1 MPDVSLSCDVAIVGA
16 GPSGLAAATQLK
28 ALGVSSVTLIE
39 RETEAGGIPRHCG
52 HYPFGMREFRSVLKG
67 PDYARR
73 LVDQAVSAGVTVRT
87 ATSVVRLGAGPCL
100 DLSTPDGSAGLA
112 ARKVLLCT
120 GVRETS
126 RAARFIGGDRAG
138 GILSTGALQSMV
150 YLSGR
155 RPFERPVIVGTELVS
170 FSALLTCRHAGI
182 RPVAMIEQQDR
193 PTAWQAARG
202 LPMLMGIPL
211 WLGTRLVAIHGRDRV
226 EAVTTQ
232 KADGSTSRH
241 ACDGVIL
248 SGRFTPEA
256 SLMRMAHLAVDP
268 GSGGPSVD
276 QYGRCSDPDFFAA
289 GNLLRPVETA
299 GWSWREGCTVAE
311 VVASDLDG
319 RLEPSAEPVAVRAA
333 GDAIRFAVPQTL
345 ARPLEAGR
353 TDVLQLR
360 VSRPIRGRLTIT
372 DGERLLW
379 SKRINTLPE
388 RRLLVPLKAFAHRIC
403 GDAIVV
409 RIEEAS

>member
-1 MPDVSLSCDVAIVGA
+1 MPADCESCDVAIVGG
-16 GPSGLAAATQLK
+16 GPSGLAAATRLK
-28 ALGVSSVTLIE
+28 ALGVDAVTVIE
-39 RETEAGGIPRHCG
+39 REAAAGGIPRHCG

-73 LVDQAVSAGVTVRT
+73 LVERAAAAGVTVRT
-87 ATSVVRLGAGPCL
+87 STSVVRLGAGPRL
-100 DLSTPDGSAGLA
+100 DLSTPDGAAGLA
-112 ARKVLLCT
+112 AQQVLLCT

-126 RAARFIGGDRAG
+126 RAARLIGGDRAG

-170 FSALLTCRHAGI
+170 FSAILTCRHAGI
-182 RPVAMIEQQDR
+182 CPVAMIEERDR
-193 PTAWQAARG
+193 PTAWQVAKG
-202 LPMLMGIPL
+202 LPMLMGIPMR
-211 WLGTRLVAIHGRDRV
+211 LGTRLVAIHGRDRV
-226 EAVTTQ
+226 EAVTTRLS
-232 KADGSTSRH
+232 DGSTTRH

-256 SLMRMAHLAVDP
+256 SLMRMAHLAIDP
-268 GSGGPSVD
+268 GSGGPVID

-299 GWSWREGCTVAE
+299 GWSWREGRVVAE
-311 VVASDLDG
+311 AMAAGLAG
-319 RLEPSAEPVAVRAA
+319 RLQPPADRIAVRVA

-345 ARPLEAGR
+345 ALPLDADR
-353 TDVLQLR
+353 SDVLQLR
-360 VSRPIRGRLTIT
+360 VSRPVRGHLTIK

-379 SKRINTLPE
+379 SKRVTTLPE
-388 RRLLVPLKAFAHRIC
+388 RRLLVPLKGFAHRIR
-403 GDAIVV
+403 GDEIVV
-409 RIEEAS
+409 GIEEAS

>member
-1 MPDVSLSCDVAIVGA
+1 MPDVSDSCDVAIVGG
-16 GPSGLAAATQLK
+16 GPSGLAAATRLK
-28 ALGVSSVTLIE
+28 ALGVGSVTVVE
-39 RETEAGGIPRHCG
+39 REAEAGGIPRHCG

-73 LVDQAVSAGVTVRT
+73 LVAYAVAAGVTVRT
-87 ATSVVRLGAGPCL
+87 ATSVVRIGTGPRL
-100 DLSTPDGSAGLA
+100 DLSTPDGAAGLA

-138 GILSTGALQSMV
+138 GILSTGALQSLV

-155 RPFERPVIVGTELVS
+155 QPFERPVIIGTELVS

-182 RPVAMIEQQDR
+182 RPVAMIEGRDR

-202 LPMLMGIPL
+202 LPMLMGVPL
-211 WLGTRLVAIHGRDRV
+211 LLGTRLVAIHGQDRV
-226 EAVTTQ
+226 EAITMQ
-232 KADGSTSRH
+232 AADGSTARH

-311 VVASDLDG
+311 AVAADLDG
-319 RLEPSAEPVAVRAA
+319 HLAPPAEPVAVRVA
-333 GDAIRFAVPQTL
+333 GDAIRFAVPQIL
-345 ARPLEAGR
+345 ARPIDQDR
-353 TDVLQLR
+353 NDVLQLR
-360 VSRPIRGRLTIT
+360 VSRPVRGRLTVS

-388 RRLLVPLKAFAHRIC
+388 RRLLVPLKGFAHDIR
-403 GDAIVV
+403 GNKIVV
-409 RIEEAS
+409 GIEEAS